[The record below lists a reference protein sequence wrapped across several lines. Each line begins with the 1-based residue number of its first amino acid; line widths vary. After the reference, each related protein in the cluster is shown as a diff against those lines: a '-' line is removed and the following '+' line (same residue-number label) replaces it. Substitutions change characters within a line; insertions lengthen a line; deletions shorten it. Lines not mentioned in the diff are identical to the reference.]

1 MGHKLRVELDLTD
14 EQYETLMTEMRRSRQ
29 EVKAVLEELIDEFH
43 IKQMQFTPPLSRQLS
58 DRELAEYLYDEDII
72 DRIPTGRIYSEEE
85 EAERKRLADLFGQG
99 GGKLA
104 SEMVIE
110 DRGPY

>member
-43 IKQMQFTPPLSRQLS
+43 VKQMKFTPPLSH
-58 DRELAEYLYDEDII
+58 RELAEYLYDEDII